1 MAFKNIKIVGNG
13 TAQTVLTN
21 TSILEGV
28 TTGLVAYNSTAGA
41 LSFSLLID
49 GVSVISESVDAN
61 TSYRLPDKVNIPV
74 NTVLTVNAATGLD
87 ITVSAYQTAI
97 DVNAALSLAQTSA
110 AAAAQSAIDAVNA
123 LPAGTL
129 NDITPALDKAYSST
143 KIESELT
150 LKEDAD
156 ATILKDADIGVS
168 VVGVAD
174 IGSTVQAY
182 DADTSKLDVAETR
195 TANINLLTYAET
207 KVAMAANDVDLSL
220 GNIFTKTISVGTTL
234 TISNPAAS
242 GKGSAFTLILTN
254 GGAAVITFPASVKWA
269 AATAPTLTAAGIDV
283 LTFTTVDGGTNW
295 YGIAA
300 GIGMA

>member
-1 MAFKNIKIVGNG
+1 MSKLLQLRGG
-13 TAQTVLTN
+13 TTTEHATFTGALREVTVD
-21 TSILEGV
+21 
-28 TTGLVAYNSTAGA
+28 TTKDTLVVHDGATAGGFP
-41 LSFSLLID
+41 L
-49 GVSVISESVDAN
+49 
-61 TSYRLPDKVNIPV
+61 
-74 NTVLTVNAATGLD
+74 
-87 ITVSAYQTAI
+87 
-97 DVNAALSLAQTSA
+97 
-110 AAAAQSAIDAVNA
+110 
-123 LPAGTL
+123 
-129 NDITPALDKAYSST
+129 
-143 KIESELT
+143 
-150 LKEDAD
+150 
-156 ATILKDADIGVS
+156 LKD
-168 VVGVAD
+168 AD